1 MTQNLWYRDA
11 NYGWLCNNCH
21 MRLVKTG
28 TVVKR
33 SDARA
38 MSKCELM
45 RKTNAALYDK
55 GWECSEMRVS
65 FPNREPTP
73 RIDRYVF
80 RCKHCG
86 REVHW
91 RRSLTAFLNSKN
103 RVCDCVAFKW
113 VFDKDLFRK
122 NSARQ
127 QDIAVDIYNN
137 PQLNYSEIAYR
148 NRISRQRVE
157 QIRRTIRARYFVGT
171 GRGET
176 HGQTQEK

>member
-1 MTQNLWYRDA
+1 MKQSVWHRDA

-21 MRLVKTG
+21 ARLIKTG

-33 SDARA
+33 SDTRA
-38 MSKCELM
+38 IAKCELS
-45 RKTNAALYDK
+45 RKANMALYGK
-55 GWECSEMRVS
+55 GWTCSEVNVS
-65 FPNREPTP
+65 FPKGSATP
-73 RIDRYVF
+73 RVDSYVF
-80 RCKHCG
+80 RCEHCG
-86 REVHW
+86 REIRW

-157 QIRRTIRARYFVGT
+157 QIRRTIRARYFVGN
-171 GRGET
+171 GNG
-176 HGQTQEK
+176 